1 MSQPN
6 TFNILQN
13 HNINDTSSAGADNPG
28 EWIQGG
34 AYLEVVT
41 GTTTLN
47 QSWGNDQPFY
57 VYYSSG
63 GSTLQ
68 VDAGAAMVW
77 NLNRKLQVQVSQPSS
92 SHMNSYS

>member
-1 MSQPN
+1 M
-6 TFNILQN
+6 
-13 HNINDTSSAGADNPG
+13 
-28 EWIQGG
+28 
-34 AYLEVVT
+34 VT

-68 VDAGAAMVW
+68 VDAGASMVW
-77 NLNRKLQVQVSQPSS
+77 NLNKTYTMYYDDGSLLTVGALNWNINGSFVI
-92 SHMNSYS
+92 NGTLNT